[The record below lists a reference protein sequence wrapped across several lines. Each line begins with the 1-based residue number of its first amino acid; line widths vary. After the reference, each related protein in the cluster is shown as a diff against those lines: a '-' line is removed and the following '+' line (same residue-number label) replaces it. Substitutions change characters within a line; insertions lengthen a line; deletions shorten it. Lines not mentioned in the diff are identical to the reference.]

1 MNVSSLKY
9 YRFLMFQS
17 QRSSTYTSTMRP
29 LLVFALFTTMLIG
42 VARAEDA
49 VKPQATRTK
58 KIDFAKERKWWSYA
72 PISDQSPPDVNDQA
86 WCKNDIDRFILTK
99 LKAIGLSPAPQA
111 NRVALIRWISL
122 LSVDTQSYEPTLLA
136 ASNASGLR

>member
-1 MNVSSLKY
+1 MLSL
-9 YRFLMFQS
+9 L
-17 QRSSTYTSTMRP
+17 TT
-29 LLVFALFTTMLIG
+29 VFMGAANG
-42 VARAEDA
+42 DDA

-86 WCKNDIDRFILTK
+86 WCKTDIDRFILTK
-99 LKAIGLSPAPQA
+99 LEAIGLSPAPQA
-111 NRVALIRWISL
+111 NRVALIRWTSP

-136 ASNASGLR
+136 ASNCSGLR